1 MKQILGSLQPCAEP
15 AALELSGSEPE
26 EYKMVDNSLYLFDLN
41 RNYKMK
47 SLYVLKM
54 KSIYKNLCGLSL
66 LLKLLELL
74 RCDKTDRFVSCNQL
88 RASRHGGENDV
99 SAQAANTAHTGERNV

>member
-1 MKQILGSLQPCAEP
+1 
-15 AALELSGSEPE
+15 
-26 EYKMVDNSLYLFDLN
+26 
-41 RNYKMK
+41 MK
-47 SLYVLKM
+47 SPYVLKM

-99 SAQAANTAHTGERNV
+99 SAQAANTARTGERNV

>member
-1 MKQILGSLQPCAEP
+1 M
-15 AALELSGSEPE
+15 
-26 EYKMVDNSLYLFDLN
+26 LN
-41 RNYKMK
+41 LLRWNC
-47 SLYVLKM
+47 LDP
-54 KSIYKNLCGLSL
+54 NLCGLSL

-99 SAQAANTAHTGERNV
+99 SAQAANICVQASFHNGCRYNTLALQWLIEDRQGDCDPCR